1 VDTAIAVQ
9 KDNMINQKDLYNKAQ
24 NDLKEIELSIIELL
38 SDYPQGLTN
47 TDIATMLGL
56 SSSHEGG

>member
-1 VDTAIAVQ
+1 MDTAIAVQ

>member
-1 VDTAIAVQ
+1 
-9 KDNMINQKDLYNKAQ
+9 MINQKDLYNKAQ